1 MAGEIEKKGIGWF
14 KGVLSNQNHLEKNSV
29 VQQEVP
35 TEVVMEA
42 QVNSI
47 KETEQQAMDS
57 SKQLFSKD
65 DHDKTAM
72 DVIISIENLL
82 KERQLQSYKNKGLED
97 QLYNAN
103 DTINRFKRDQMKK
116 DQLLQEK
123 DKEIRELEN
132 NLTNKQMRYDQLL
145 EDYKE
150 YQHTANMEYEKISN
164 QLETETA
171 KYNKLNEEATNAQYQ
186 GMLKVN
192 ELEDKIRNLEIENL
206 KYLEQ
211 YQKISDEK
219 EELIQTINDFTE
231 RMSFSFS
238 SKTTATNLSQSK

>member
-123 DKEIRELEN
+123 NKEIRELEN